1 MAKRNRKRTA
11 PRSGPARPTSFLGWL
26 PVVAVVAAA
35 AGLLV
40 ISQLRADP
48 ARFGSGAS
56 GSAPTGSA
64 SSGQGRPVA
73 WSRLGSEDVHSLS
86 FVAGDPQ
93 RLLFGHH
100 GGLST
105 TSDGGRTWQA
115 LPVREDAMAISAVG
129 PTSIVIAGHEVLSAS
144 SDGGRTWAPL
154 AADLPSKDIHGFTR
168 DPANPDRMWAV
179 VAGKGL
185 WQTADGG
192 RTWELVRADAVLNPV
207 AVTVDGTTRL
217 LAVDATGLIASTD
230 GGRTWAPLATPPTY
244 PMTAL
249 VVADGGTVLYAGSPS
264 GLYRSDDGGRSW
276 RETAYRGS
284 VMALA
289 TTSGGKVVAIVD
301 QETRFFRSDDAGAT
315 FPGPG

>member
-11 PRSGPARPTSFLGWL
+11 SRPGPARPTSLLGWL
-26 PVVAVVAAA
+26 PVVAVVVAA
-35 AGLLV
+35 AGLFV
-40 ISQLRADP
+40 ISQARSDP
-48 ARFGSGAS
+48 VRS
-56 GSAPTGSA
+56 GSAPTGSVPTGSA
-64 SSGQGRPVA
+64 TSGQGGPAA
-73 WSRLGSEDVHSLS
+73 WSRLGSEDVHSLA
-86 FVAGDPQ
+86 FIADDPQ

-179 VAGKGL
+179 VAGEGL
-185 WQTADGG
+185 WETADGG
-192 RTWELVRADAVLNPV
+192 RSWERVRADAVLNPV
-207 AVTVDGTTRL
+207 AIRAGDATKL
-217 LAVDATGLIASTD
+217 LAVDATGLITSAD
-230 GGRTWAPLATPPTY
+230 GGRTWASLATPPTY

-249 VVADGGTVLYAGSPS
+249 VAADGGQVLYAGSPS

-276 RETAYRGS
+276 RATAYQGS

-289 TTSGGKVVAIVD
+289 TAAAGKVLAIVD
-301 QETRFFRSDDAGAT
+301 QETRFFRSEDAGAT